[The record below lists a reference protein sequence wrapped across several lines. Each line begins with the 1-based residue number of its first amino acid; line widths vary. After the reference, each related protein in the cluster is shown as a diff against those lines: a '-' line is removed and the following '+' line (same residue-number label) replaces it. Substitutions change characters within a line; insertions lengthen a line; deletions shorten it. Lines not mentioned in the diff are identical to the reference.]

1 MRMKDIVIT
10 RFFDFAQN
18 NNSDI
23 FIFLFKSMQCFDYA
37 LKYIYRF
44 PKTEK
49 ELKIQLYTKGY
60 NTKDI
65 ERTITELKKK
75 NYVNDVMFAESY
87 IRSEVVNKG
96 KPAIR
101 IIQKL
106 QQKGVP
112 QDIIKDMLN
121 KYEDDM
127 SEWVHQK
134 IKKEIQ
140 AYKRKDV
147 DGFDIIQKLMR
158 KWYKLADIKQV
169 IENK

>member
-1 MRMKDIVIT
+1 
-10 RFFDFAQN
+10 
-18 NNSDI
+18 
-23 FIFLFKSMQCFDYA
+23 MQCFDYA

-49 ELKIQLYTKGY
+49 ELRIQLYMKWYDTS
-60 NTKDI
+60 DVD
-65 ERTITELKKK
+65 RTIAELKKK
-75 NYVNDVMFAESY
+75 NYVNDEIFAESY

-106 QQKGVP
+106 QQKWVP
-112 QDIIKDMLN
+112 QEIVRDVLK
-121 KYEDDM
+121 KYE
-127 SEWVHQK
+127 SEMWEGTLQK
-134 IKKEIQ
+134 IKKEIA
-140 AYKRKDV
+140 AYKKKDV

-158 KWYKLADIKQV
+158 KWYKLADIKKV

>member
-1 MRMKDIVIT
+1 MK
-10 RFFDFAQN
+10 
-18 NNSDI
+18 
-23 FIFLFKSMQCFDYA
+23 CFDYA

-49 ELKIQLYTKGY
+49 ELRIQLYMKWYPTS
-60 NTKDI
+60 DVDQ
-65 ERTITELKKK
+65 TIAELKKK
-75 NYVNDVMFAESY
+75 KYVNDEMFAESY

-112 QDIIKDMLN
+112 QEIVREVLK
-121 KYEDDM
+121 KYEVEM
-127 SEWVHQK
+127 WEGTLAK

-140 AYKRKDV
+140 AYKRRDI
-147 DGFDIIQKLMR
+147 DGFDIIQKLLR
-158 KWYKLADIKQV
+158 KWYKLWDVKSV

>member
-1 MRMKDIVIT
+1 
-10 RFFDFAQN
+10 
-18 NNSDI
+18 
-23 FIFLFKSMQCFDYA
+23 MQCFDYA
-37 LKYIYRF
+37 LKYIYRY

-65 ERTITELKKK
+65 DRTIDELKKK
-75 NYVNDVMFAESY
+75 NYVNDEMFAESY

-96 KPAIR
+96 KPSIR

-106 QQKGVP
+106 QQKWVP
-112 QDIIKDMLN
+112 QDIVKGVLK
-121 KYEDDM
+121 KYEHEM
-127 SEWVHQK
+127 GEGTLQK

-140 AYKRKDV
+140 AYKRKEV
-147 DGFDIIQKLMR
+147 DGFDIIQKLLR
-158 KWYKLADIKQV
+158 KGYRLDDIKKV